1 MGRTIVLLAIEEG
14 HVVLLDC
21 CDESGVLA
29 VLDRPECALDCA
41 RSSERTGERAE
52 TKQTHA
58 RVLRER
64 RARQYGDRSYLR
76 RVHNLRTVG
85 AQTVLLHESR
95 TVSSPAVLAERGD
108 SPRSC
113 DRGPRLPHLRITG
126 TGQLGSK
133 ARGRRTHSWRAGRAR
148 RRQQTRRRKRLRAH
162 EGRRE
167 PAVARA
173 STGGVRDSV
182 ITSRHWTEGGKD
194 ARAMRAGQAK
204 ADLLRP
210 VAGVRRAAVRGRS
223 VARGGRPAQDSSVR
237 IRSN

>member
-95 TVSSPAVLAERGD
+95 TVSSPVDLAERGA
-108 SPRSC
+108 
-113 DRGPRLPHLRITG
+113 IA
-126 TGQLGSK
+126 
-133 ARGRRTHSWRAGRAR
+133 ARGSLIYESQGRVSLEVRRGVGGRTVGELGGHVGGNRLGGGNDCAR
-148 RRQQTRRRKRLRAH
+148 T
-162 EGRRE
+162 
-167 PAVARA
+167 
-173 STGGVRDSV
+173 
-182 ITSRHWTEGGKD
+182 
-194 ARAMRAGQAK
+194 K
-204 ADLLRP
+204 ADVSQQSPELLP
-210 VAGVRRAAVRGRS
+210 GAYATQS
-223 VARGGRPAQDSSVR
+223 
-237 IRSN
+237 